1 MPVLFPRYL
10 NVAAKVTVSDFLGS
24 VSFDVENL
32 DGDGLYM
39 EWSVERQLSTQAD
52 TGSVRIYNLG
62 SIQQGLIQSIVKSSQ
77 GSDGSAIGNVEI
89 AVGWE
94 RKTFSLMKGQ
104 IWKLQAKLYEDPD
117 VVTNIEFGVGLASN
131 RDSQPLPTAVAEI
144 LVTDQLA
151 ALASRFRPPRLLDVD
166 QVTSA
171 VVSSPNGLRA
181 IAGNDPSGTPAKQTF
196 DTIVSGLGPGY
207 SWGYNQN
214 GLIVVFNRG
223 LLSIAPGTLPQIVR
237 ARTGLLSFAEEDN
250 GSITFDALANPAI
263 APGGIV
269 SIIDRFDKPVGQPVM
284 RVESATFTGDTR
296 SGSLMSAVARP
307 LSVI

>member
-10 NVAAKVTVSDFLGS
+10 NVAAKVTVSDFLGA

-39 EWSVERQLSTQAD
+39 EWDVERQLSTQAD

-77 GSDGSAIGNVEI
+77 GFGGSTIGNIEI

-131 RDSQPLPTAVAEI
+131 RDSQPVEFQLDG
-144 LVTDQLA
+144 LDVTSVLA
-151 ALASRFRPPRLLDVD
+151 RIALDFRPKRFLDTA
-166 QVTSA
+166 QVKAA
-171 VVSSPNGLRA
+171 VFASPNGQRSLFFT
-181 IAGNDPSGTPAKQTF
+181 GNGVAKTDF
-196 DTIVSGLGPGY
+196 DNIVSSLGPGY
-207 SWGYNQN
+207 SWGYGTN

-223 LLSIAPGTLPQIVR
+223 LLTIAPGTLPQIVR
-237 ARTGLLSFAEEDN
+237 PRTGLLSFAEEDN